1 MRKNL
6 TVMIMSVCLLL
17 THFSANSQQKTAAVT
32 NIRPQHLAIAY
43 TKTTNIIFPYAIK
56 SVDRGSNQV
65 LVQKA
70 TGVENILQLKA
81 RTKDFE
87 ETNLTVITADGELH
101 SFILNYSSEPS
112 VLNLSIGKMTHDQVT
127 IQFLPDNRNEAELER
142 YSTLAANAPQK
153 SIKIKDKKFGIK
165 LMLNGLF
172 VRDDVMYFRINVENR
187 SNITYDIDQL
197 RFYIRDRKK
206 SKRTATQE
214 IEINPLHIG
223 NVMASIE
230 GQSEQ
235 SAVFAFPK
243 FTIPDK
249 KYLTVQMMEKNGGR
263 HLELHIKNKTV
274 VNSSVLPNTHKH

>member
-1 MRKNL
+1 
-6 TVMIMSVCLLL
+6 MSVCLLL
-17 THFSANSQQKTAAVT
+17 THFSANAQQEKAAVT
-32 NIRPQHLAIAY
+32 NVRPQHLAITYA
-43 TKTTNIIFPYAIK
+43 KTTNIIFPYGIK
-56 SVDRGSNQV
+56 SVDRGSNEV

-81 RTKDFE
+81 GTKDFE
-87 ETNLTVITADGELH
+87 ETNLTVITADGQLH

-112 VLNLSIGKMTHDQVT
+112 VLNFSIGKITRDQSRV
-127 IQFLPDNRNEAELER
+127 QFSPENRNEAEIET
-142 YSTLAANAPQK
+142 YATLAANASQK
-153 SIKIKDKKFGIK
+153 SKKIKDKKFGIE
-165 LMLNGLF
+165 LMVNGLF
-172 VRDDVMYFRINVENR
+172 VKDDVMYFRINVENR
-187 SNITYDIDQL
+187 SNINYDIDQL

-214 IEINPLHIG
+214 IEIDPLHID
-223 NVMASIE
+223 NVMASID

-249 KYLTVQMMEKNGGR
+249 KYLAIQLMEKNGGR

-274 VNSSVLPNTHKH
+274 VKSAVLPNADKP